1 MGEEASIAAGSM
13 TVASAPSPATPP
25 NPPDPFPMTT
35 PATTPVGPSL
45 IASQVGQ
52 HATAMRVLAVAM
64 LLAGL
69 AAIAVPLLAGIALE
83 MMVGWLL
90 LFFGLV
96 QAVTAWRGKGMGEFL
111 TQLFFGILILFT
123 GIYLLWS
130 PLSGLQALTF
140 VLTAFLLVEG
150 ITKLVVAF
158 KYRGT
163 GRTGMVAASGG
174 ISLLM
179 GVLLLANLQTAW
191 EWAIGVLV
199 GIDLVF
205 GGFSLLAFVAAAKR
219 LAAGKTA

>member
-1 MGEEASIAAGSM
+1 
-13 TVASAPSPATPP
+13 
-25 NPPDPFPMTT
+25 MTT
-35 PATTPVGPSL
+35 PATPPAGVA
-45 IASQVGQ
+45 ASIVAAQVGQ

-64 LLAGL
+64 LIAGLCAIALPVLAGL
-69 AAIAVPLLAGIALE
+69 AFE

-123 GIYLLWS
+123 GAYLLWS
-130 PLSGLQALTF
+130 PVSGLQALTF

-158 KYRGT
+158 KYRGS
-163 GRTGMVAASGG
+163 GRTGMVALSGG

-191 EWAIGVLV
+191 EWAIGLLV

-205 GGFSLLAFVAAAKR
+205 GGWSLLFFVSAAKR
-219 LAAGKTA
+219 VAAGASA